1 MEPNNEKREKLK
13 EFYFRIK
20 NCRSCELG
28 STRINF
34 VFGSGN
40 ANASILFIGEAPGK
54 NEDLQGKPFVG
65 QAGKILDG
73 LLTGIGLSRN
83 EVFIANVLK
92 CRPPENRDP
101 AIDEIITCKQYLF
114 EQIEIID
121 PAVICTLGK
130 YSTQLILNTT
140 EGITKL
146 RGNIFKINGRL
157 VLPINH
163 PAAALYS
170 PSRISVLREDFNRIK
185 TVFDKSVFDKQ
196 VQDKSALE
204 KSAPEKLVFDKSV
217 IEMPVPDKSA
227 IDEPVLDKPV
237 SDDSI
242 IDKATPNIVPVTGK
256 VLEIGEDEDSKDSI
270 AGSDEDMAN
279 CGGNIAGSSGDMAGS
294 GEDRAISDGSMDG
307 NGGSTTGT
315 KEQAGKNQQLGLF

>member
-1 MEPNNEKREKLK
+1 MEPKNETREKLK

-54 NEDLQGKPFVG
+54 NEDLQGRPFVG

-73 LLTGIGLSRN
+73 LLAGIGLSRN

-101 AIDEIITCKQYLF
+101 AIDEINTCKQYLF

-170 PSRISVLREDFNRIK
+170 PSRISVLKEDFKRIK
-185 TVFDKSVFDKQ
+185 TVLDKSVFDKS
-196 VQDKSALE
+196 VLDKSALK

-217 IEMPVPDKSA
+217 IEKPVPDKWALDESA
-227 IDEPVLDKPV
+227 PDKPAPDN
-237 SDDSI
+237 SAM
-242 IDKATPNIVPVTGK
+242 DKVDPDNTAVTGE
-256 VLEIGEDEDSKDSI
+256 VLETGNDEGSKDSA
-270 AGSDEDMAN
+270 AGSGKDMV
-279 CGGNIAGSSGDMAGS
+279 GSGKDMAGIS
-294 GEDRAISDGSMDG
+294 GIMGSSNGGVDSS
-307 NGGSTTGT
+307 GGSTAGS
-315 KEQAGKNQQLGLF
+315 KEQTGKNQQLGLF

>member
-13 EFYFRIK
+13 EFYYRIK

-73 LLTGIGLSRN
+73 LLAGIGLSRN

-146 RGNIFKINGRL
+146 RGNIFNVNGRL

-163 PAAALYS
+163 PAAALYT
-170 PSRISVLREDFNRIK
+170 PSRISVLKEDFNRIK
-185 TVFDKSVFDKQ
+185 TVFDKSVLDKP
-196 VQDKSALE
+196 VPDKTAL
-204 KSAPEKLVFDKSV
+204 DKPV
-217 IEMPVPDKSA
+217 IEMPVPDKSSVLGKVA
-227 IDEPVLDKPV
+227 PVKLVP
-237 SDDSI
+237 DDSVT
-242 IDKATPNIVPVTGK
+242 DKASPDKAPASGK
-256 VLEIGEDEDSKDSI
+256 VLETGHDEGSKDS
-270 AGSDEDMAN
+270 ASR
-279 CGGNIAGSSGDMAGS
+279 S
-294 GEDRAISDGSMDG
+294 GEGTTSNGAGMGGSVEDIAESGGSMASAKDQ
-307 NGGSTTGT
+307 SV
-315 KEQAGKNQQLGLF
+315 KNQQLGLF